1 MKKHGRPLLSDT
13 AWVAGL
19 TLLIAAIATGA
30 CLGQTSPET
39 KSPALPFTVTITG
52 PSEIKTG
59 VEVDVRVTITN
70 TSNHDVSA
78 GSFYVDGV
86 DTGYTYDVRDSA
98 GNPAQKKSI
107 VMSGSIKFGRLKP
120 GESAEEGTLVNRVFN
135 MTRPGRYTIQVSR
148 QVGDS
153 KGTVVKSNTITVTVT
168 P

>member
-39 KSPALPFTVTITG
+39 KSPALPFTLTISGPAEVKTG
-52 PSEIKTG
+52 SG
-59 VEVDVRVTITN
+59 VEVRVKITN
-70 TSNHDVSA
+70 TSTREIDA
-78 GSFYVDGV
+78 GTFYVDGV

-107 VMSGSIKFGRLKP
+107 VMSGSIRLAKLKP
-120 GESAEEGTLVNRVFN
+120 GGSVEKGTLVSRIFD
-135 MTRPGRYTIQVSR
+135 MTRPGQYEIQLSR
-148 QVGDS
+148 AVGGPKDA
-153 KGTVVKSNTITVTVT
+153 VVKSNKITVTIT